1 MAYFTPNGK
10 ISGKL
15 GDVVFRNYNGKT
27 IICSRPGPQKKS
39 TDPNVIARRNRFK
52 LAVKLS
58 GELGRIPVMKCIW
71 NQFGIKKDT
80 SAYSKMVKDFHSLI
94 GVGDIPETFRMGPA
108 LANMPVEPA
117 EFKQEN
123 DKLISEIQI
132 ENNNSCLENLA
143 SVQMVVLMFLKDP
156 QYISLPDYE
165 IIALTSEETNYAV
178 NDNMKFEV
186 DVVGYIEEYF
196 KIYDTKKIFCLFA
209 GFDKNH
215 NLVGYSNT
223 LCKKFSE

>member
-71 NQFGIKKDT
+71 YQFGIRSPIT
-80 SAYSKMVKDFHSLI
+80 WLTTLVIISILA
-94 GVGDIPETFRMGPA
+94 A
-108 LANMPVEPA
+108 LAKAAYVTKRHWSKSPKNRGNQPSNNSAAP
-117 EFKQEN
+117 
-123 DKLISEIQI
+123 DKKVAVKWLISLYGAVWFIGLGCFFSI
-132 ENNNSCLENLA
+132 EPKQDRDWMAEVSERVTYRRDANN
-143 SVQMVVLMFLKDP
+143 
-156 QYISLPDYE
+156 PDLVT
-165 IIALTSEETNYAV
+165 LTNV
-178 NDNMKFEV
+178 RN
-186 DVVGYIEEYF
+186 
-196 KIYDTKKIFCLFA
+196 
-209 GFDKNH
+209 FDWHTDKEAAEH
-215 NLVGYSNT
+215 
-223 LCKKFSE
+223 